1 MDFDQEL
8 MMEAQRVPVAGTAQG
23 AARLVNEMEDKRE
36 RQLRALRTLAQIE
49 LDLGAQP
56 SGHRNDGPQ
65 TGR

>member
-8 MMEAQRVPVAGTAQG
+8 MMEAQRVPVEGTAQG

-36 RQLRALRTLAQIE
+36 RQRRALRTLAQIE